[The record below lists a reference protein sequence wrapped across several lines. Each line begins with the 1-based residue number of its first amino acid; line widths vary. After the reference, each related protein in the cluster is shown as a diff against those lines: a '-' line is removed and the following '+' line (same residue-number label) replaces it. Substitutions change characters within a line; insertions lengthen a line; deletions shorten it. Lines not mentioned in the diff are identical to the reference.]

1 MAVLASIPS
10 PSDGSFSI
18 GPLTLHVYGLAYVVG
33 LLVAIWIGVKLWES
47 RGGRREL
54 VYDVATWGFPAGII
68 GGRLYHVITSWNEL
82 PDHWWGPFAI
92 WEGGMGIW
100 GGIAAGVLVGW
111 WRVHRAGVD
120 TALFADA
127 AAPSILVAQAIGRVG
142 NYFNQEIFGKPTDL
156 PWGLEIDPANRPVG
170 YEQYE
175 TFQPMFLYE
184 GLWCL
189 ALAGI
194 LIVLYH
200 RRTFR
205 PPGLFALYVAGY
217 SAFRIFAETQR
228 LDPANEIL
236 GMRVNFWVAIALTIA
251 GLVAFWFTQ
260 RRDGGNAEATRMD
273 GAAKGGG
280 TRRAGGGA
288 NGAGRKGAPQR
299 TR

>member
-1 MAVLASIPS
+1 MWPVLASIPS
-10 PSDGSFSI
+10 PSDGSLSV

-33 LLVAIWIGVKLWES
+33 LLAAIWIGTKLWES
-47 RGGRREL
+47 RGGSREL
-54 VYDVATWGFPAGII
+54 VYEAATWGFPAGII

-82 PDHWWGPFAI
+82 PDAWWGPFAI

-100 GGIAAGVLVGW
+100 GGIAVGVLVGW
-111 WRVHRAGVD
+111 WRVHRAGAD

-127 AAPSILVAQAIGRVG
+127 AAPSILVAQAIGRIG

-156 PWGLEIDPANRPVG
+156 PWGLEIDPDNRPAG
-170 YEQYE
+170 YEQFD

-189 ALAGI
+189 ALAAI
-194 LIVLYH
+194 LIVLY
-200 RRTFR
+200 RRGTFR

-236 GMRVNFWVAIALTIA
+236 GMRVNFWVAIALMVT
-251 GLVAFWFTQ
+251 GLVAFWYSQ
-260 RRDGGNAEATRMD
+260 
-273 GAAKGGG
+273 K
-280 TRRAGGGA
+280 RAGGA
-288 NGAGRKGAPQR
+288 GAPAR
-299 TR
+299 R

>member
-1 MAVLASIPS
+1 MLASIPS
-10 PSDGSFSI
+10 PSDGSLSI

-33 LLVAIWIGVKLWES
+33 LMAAIYIGIKLWES
-47 RGGRREL
+47 RGGSRDL
-54 VYDVATWGFPAGII
+54 VYDVATWGFPAGIV

-82 PDHWWGPFAI
+82 PDEWWGPFAI

-100 GGIAAGVLVGW
+100 GGITVGVLVGW
-111 WRVHRAGVD
+111 WRVRRAGVD
-120 TALFADA
+120 VGLFADA

-142 NYFNQEIFGKPTDL
+142 NYFNQEIFGKPTTL
-156 PWGLEIDPANRPVG
+156 PWGLEIAPDNRPVG

-189 ALAGI
+189 GLAAI
-194 LIVLYH
+194 LIVLYN

-236 GMRVNFWVAIALTIA
+236 GMRVNFWVAIALMIA
-251 GLVAFWFTQ
+251 GLVGFWYSQ
-260 RRDGGNAEATRMD
+260 RRE
-273 GAAKGGG
+273 GAAAWRQ
-280 TRRAGGGA
+280 T
-288 NGAGRKGAPQR
+288 APR
-299 TR
+299 VR